1 MQFQN
6 SNKTLCQE
14 IWRIKPGFSDMCG
27 GGDARNWPQGG
38 KKVVIL
44 LNNDYKSVYLES
56 DWDIYLDSAL
66 EYHLQSRV

>member
-1 MQFQN
+1 
-6 SNKTLCQE
+6 
-14 IWRIKPGFSDMCG
+14 MCG